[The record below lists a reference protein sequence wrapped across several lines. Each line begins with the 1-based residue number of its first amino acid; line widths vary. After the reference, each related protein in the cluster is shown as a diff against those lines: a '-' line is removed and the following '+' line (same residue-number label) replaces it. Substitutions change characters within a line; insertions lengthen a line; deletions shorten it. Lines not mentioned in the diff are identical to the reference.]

1 MGCQQSAISYQKLAL
16 EVNLRPVTCMNFT
29 MKFLSKIFLIVLLMS
44 ACHSME
50 SQTKE
55 QPADLKE
62 EAVNTLRKILH
73 EQQEWVKVH
82 AAEFLIWSGYPG
94 DVKEAYLKEL
104 ERFHKKPQYR
114 IGIWRVLA
122 QLSNGNEAA
131 QYKAKIVNAF
141 LDTAGRDRIH
151 AIETMA
157 KLKISPLPQYPEVT
171 GAALHSDVKSLSAY
185 THWAV
190 AYTNEDS
197 AKAAGK
203 YFLGRLLDANG
214 DILQRRVAAYI
225 LRNSGELDM
234 TDWNALSDMALTLPD
249 DAEGKVSFLN
259 AALLTAPQEMKTS
272 ETYKNIF
279 DSFLAFSNKKDK
291 GIRMDIA
298 AGLAVAGGKE
308 HLPVLADWMRN
319 ADPTGIAADDAD
331 VQASAAYA
339 ILKILEREPV
349 NN

>member
-1 MGCQQSAISYQKLAL
+1 
-16 EVNLRPVTCMNFT
+16 MNFT
-29 MKFLSKIFLIVLLMS
+29 MKLLSKIFLIVLMMS
-44 ACHSME
+44 ACHPGE
-50 SQTKE
+50 SETKE
-55 QPADLKE
+55 QSVDLKE

-82 AAEFLIWSGYPG
+82 AAEFLIWSGHPG
-94 DVKEAYLKEL
+94 SVKEAYLEES
-104 ERFHKKPQYR
+104 ERFHEKPQYR

-131 QYKAKIVNAF
+131 RYKAQIVNAF
-141 LDTAGRDRIH
+141 LDIAGSDRIH

-157 KLKISPLPQYPEVT
+157 KLKISPLPQYPEAT
-171 GAALHSDVKSLSAY
+171 DAALHSDIKSLSAY
-185 THWAV
+185 THWAI

-197 AKAAGK
+197 AKAAEK
-203 YFLGRLLDANG
+203 YFLGRLLDANE
-214 DILQRRVAAYI
+214 DILQRRVAAYV

-234 TDWNALSDMALTLPD
+234 TDWNALSDMVLTLPD
-249 DAEGKVSFLN
+249 DAEGKISFLN
-259 AALLTAPQEMKTS
+259 AALLTAPQEVKIN
-272 ETYKNIF
+272 EIYKNIF
-279 DSFLAFSNKKDK
+279 NRFIAFSNKKDK

-308 HLPVLADWMRN
+308 HLPVLAYWMRN

-339 ILKILEREPV
+339 ILKICDRASSTR
-349 NN
+349 